1 MLMIEVM
8 NAHSIVLRPV
18 VSSEQLKVLRLLVD
32 QAEPLIIDGRILYI
46 DGRILYEAWDRLQTA
61 RPAR

>member
-32 QAEPLIIDGRILYI
+32 QAEPLIIDGRILY
-46 DGRILYEAWDRLQTA
+46 EAWDRLQTV
-61 RPAR
+61 RPHS

>member
-1 MLMIEVM
+1 MQRMPIRWRGIEM
-8 NAHSIVLRPV
+8 RGWNPIGADTPWI
-18 VSSEQLKVLRLLVD
+18 VD
-32 QAEPLIIDGRILYI
+32 QVGGWLADQDEPLII

>member
-8 NAHSIVLRPV
+8 NAHPIVLRPV

-32 QAEPLIIDGRILYI
+32 QAEPLTIDGKVLFETW
-46 DGRILYEAWDRLQTA
+46 DGLQAA
-61 RPAR
+61 RPYS

>member
-8 NAHSIVLRPV
+8 DAHSIVLRPV

-32 QAEPLIIDGRILYI
+32 QAEPLTTWDG
-46 DGRILYEAWDRLQTA
+46 LQAA
-61 RPAR
+61 RPHS

>member
-32 QAEPLIIDGRILYI
+32 QAEPLTIDGKALFETW
-46 DGRILYEAWDRLQTA
+46 DGLQAA
-61 RPAR
+61 RPHS

>member
-32 QAEPLIIDGRILYI
+32 QAEPLTIDGKVLFKTW
-46 DGRILYEAWDRLQTA
+46 DGLQAA
-61 RPAR
+61 RPHS

>member
-32 QAEPLIIDGRILYI
+32 QAEPLTIDGKVLFETW
-46 DGRILYEAWDRLQTA
+46 DGLQAA
-61 RPAR
+61 RPHI

>member
-32 QAEPLIIDGRILYI
+32 QAEPLIIDGRL
-46 DGRILYEAWDRLQTA
+46 LYEAWDRLQTA

>member
-32 QAEPLIIDGRILYI
+32 QAEPLIIDGRILY
-46 DGRILYEAWDRLQTA
+46 EAWDRLQIA

>member
-32 QAEPLIIDGRILYI
+32 QAEPLIIDGRILY
-46 DGRILYEAWDRLQTA
+46 EA
-61 RPAR
+61 

>member
-32 QAEPLIIDGRILYI
+32 QAEPLTIDGKVLF
-46 DGRILYEAWDRLQTA
+46 ETWDLSLIHI
-61 RPAR
+61 

>member
-32 QAEPLIIDGRILYI
+32 QAEPLIIDR
-46 DGRILYEAWDRLQTA
+46 RILYEAWDRLQTA

>member
-32 QAEPLIIDGRILYI
+32 QAEPLTIDGKVLF
-46 DGRILYEAWDRLQTA
+46 ETWDWLQAA
-61 RPAR
+61 RPHS

>member
-32 QAEPLIIDGRILYI
+32 QAEPLIIDGRILS
-46 DGRILYEAWDRLQTA
+46 EAWDRLQTA

>member
-32 QAEPLIIDGRILYI
+32 QAEPLIIDGRILY
-46 DGRILYEAWDRLQTA
+46 ETWDRLQTV
-61 RPAR
+61 RPHS

>member
-32 QAEPLIIDGRILYI
+32 QAEPLTIDGKVLFETL
-46 DGRILYEAWDRLQTA
+46 DGLQAA
-61 RPAR
+61 RPHS

>member
-1 MLMIEVM
+1 MDPHKLNAQIEVM

-32 QAEPLIIDGRILYI
+32 QAEPLTIDGKVLFETW
-46 DGRILYEAWDRLQTA
+46 DGLQAA
-61 RPAR
+61 RPHS

>member
-32 QAEPLIIDGRILYI
+32 QAEPLIIDGRILYETW
-46 DGRILYEAWDRLQTA
+46 DGLQAA
-61 RPAR
+61 RPHS

>member
-32 QAEPLIIDGRILYI
+32 QAEPLTIDGKVLF
-46 DGRILYEAWDRLQTA
+46 ETWDVLQAA
-61 RPAR
+61 RPHS

>member
-32 QAEPLIIDGRILYI
+32 QAEPLIIDGRILY
-46 DGRILYEAWDRLQTA
+46 EAWDRLQRA

>member
-8 NAHSIVLRPV
+8 DAHSIVLRPV

-32 QAEPLIIDGRILYI
+32 QAEPLIIDGRILY
-46 DGRILYEAWDRLQTA
+46 ETWDRLQAA
-61 RPAR
+61 RPHS

>member
-18 VSSEQLKVLRLLVD
+18 VSSEQLKVLRLLD
-32 QAEPLIIDGRILYI
+32 QAEPLII

>member
-8 NAHSIVLRPV
+8 NAHSTVLRPV

-32 QAEPLIIDGRILYI
+32 QAEPLIIDGRILY
-46 DGRILYEAWDRLQTA
+46 EAWDRLQTA

>member
-32 QAEPLIIDGRILYI
+32 QAEPLIIDGRILN
-46 DGRILYEAWDRLQTA
+46 EAWDRLQTA